1 MARPM
6 PNHPQLR
13 GNYAPIRM
21 ESDAPDLIVHGEIP
35 AELRGTYYRNGPDP
49 QYAPR
54 GDHHWF
60 AGDGM
65 IHAFHIEGG
74 RCSYRNRWVRTP
86 KWGLEHEAGEALFD
100 PFNPMN
106 ADKSVAGVDSTLANT
121 NIVWHGGRL
130 LALEE
135 GHAPFE
141 LDPVTLESKG
151 YWTFDDALQGPMT
164 AHPKMDPETGEMLFF
179 GYMAGGPFSSQVRY
193 NVVDAQGALTRS
205 DIFDAPFP
213 SMVHDFVTTAEH
225 VIFPIFPLTGSL
237 ERAMTGKPPFAWE
250 PDLGSHIGILA
261 RDADISQMQ
270 WFEHDP
276 CYVFHPM
283 NAWTEGHKVFADMMR
298 YPQAPLFPS
307 PDGSPGDPSRTE
319 ANLVRWEFDLAAN
332 SSSLKETVLDDL
344 SGEFPRLDERRTG
357 LAYRHGWYGCAK
369 PGSGSATFNAIGHID
384 HETGRRKVREFA
396 AGDGVSEPIFV
407 PRSDSAAEGDGFLLA
422 LVYRKAENR
431 SDLMIFDALEID
443 LDPLARIEIPT
454 RVPYGFHGNWR
465 GAEH

>member
-49 QYAPR
+49 QFAPR

-65 IHAFHIEGG
+65 IHAFHIEDG

-86 KWGLEHEAGEALFD
+86 KWVLEHEAGEALFD

-121 NIVWHGGRL
+121 NIVWHADRL

-164 AHPKMDPETGEMLFF
+164 AHPKIDPETGEMLFF
-179 GYMAGGPFSSQVRY
+179 GYMAGGPFSPQVRY
-193 NVVDAQGALTRS
+193 NVVDAQGTLTRS
-205 DIFDAPFP
+205 DIFDAPYS

-237 ERAMTGKPPFAWE
+237 ERAMAGKPPFAWE
-250 PDLGSHIGILA
+250 PELGTHIGILA

-298 YPQAPLFPS
+298 YAQAPLFPN
-307 PDGSPGDPSRTE
+307 PDGSPGDPTKTE

-332 SSSLKETVLDDL
+332 SNSLKETVLDDL
-344 SGEFPRLDERRTG
+344 SGDFPRLDERRTG
-357 LAYRHGWYGCAK
+357 LPYRHGWYGCAQ
-369 PGSGSATFNAIGHID
+369 PGSGSTTFNAVAHID
-384 HETGRRKVREFA
+384 HDTGKRKVREFA

-407 PRSDSAAEGDGFLLA
+407 PRSDTAAEGDGFLLT

-443 LDPLARIEIPT
+443 LDPLARIEIPA

-465 GAEH
+465 STPD